1 MTAIAKLGF
10 PAATG
15 EVDVANPDIRELNQ
29 RAAQLRSLADH
40 IETLVNQP
48 KNHSTTAM
56 KTWAGPNADA
66 VRGKLKSWHTTCGTV
81 AKALRD
87 EAQQCSQGARD
98 LQDNKK

>member
-1 MTAIAKLGF
+1 M
-10 PAATG
+10 
-15 EVDVANPDIRELNQ
+15 ANPDIQELNQ
-29 RAAQLRSLADH
+29 RAMQLRSLADH

-56 KTWAGPNADA
+56 KTWSGPNADA

-87 EAQQCSQGARD
+87 EAHQCSQSAKD